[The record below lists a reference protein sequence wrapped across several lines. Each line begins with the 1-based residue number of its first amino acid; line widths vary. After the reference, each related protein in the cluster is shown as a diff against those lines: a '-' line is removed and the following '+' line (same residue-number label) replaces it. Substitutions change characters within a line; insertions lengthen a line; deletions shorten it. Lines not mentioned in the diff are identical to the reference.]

1 MDNLAFFKKKKW
13 SIILEGEKLGK
24 KADEKLNLADF
35 SRFNVKLGFDFIT
48 DFLGE
53 IEKQENYEE
62 IQCIKE
68 VRSPKKEDFS
78 SKTMFLIMITYKR
91 DDTQVGMLFNLVDQ
105 ENLLILG
112 LWPDRF
118 YNVCKE
124 QATTGNNTLLLG
136 MLDSIIVNPEEWKE
150 VKLYT
155 TPSSNNK

>member
-1 MDNLAFFKKKKW
+1 MAFFKKKKW
-13 SIILEGEKLGK
+13 SIILDGVKLGK
-24 KADEKLNLADF
+24 KADEKLKFADF
-35 SRFNVKLGFDFIT
+35 SGFDVKVGFDFIT
-48 DFLGE
+48 DLLGE

-78 SKTMFLIMITYKR
+78 SKTMFLIIATYKR
-91 DDTQVGMLFNLVDQ
+91 DDTQVGMLFNLVDR

-150 VKLYT
+150 LKLYT
-155 TPSSNNK
+155 NSSSTNK